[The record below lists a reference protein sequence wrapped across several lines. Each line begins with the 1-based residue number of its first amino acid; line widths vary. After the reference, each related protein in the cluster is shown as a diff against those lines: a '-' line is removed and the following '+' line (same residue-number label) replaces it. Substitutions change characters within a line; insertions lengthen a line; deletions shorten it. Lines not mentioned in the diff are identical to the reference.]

1 VTAVLEFR
9 RVSKTRG
16 AGRHAVRALSDV
28 SLSIATGEF
37 VVLEGPSGSGKTTV
51 LLIAAGL
58 LSAEVGE
65 VELAGRSLVPMD
77 APSRGRWRRERL
89 GFVFQRPSLL
99 PALPVREN
107 VMLAA
112 LLNGCSSAEARRR
125 SDELLQD
132 LGISAL
138 AERRPHDL
146 SGGEE
151 QRVAVARA
159 LVHRPAAVLADEPT
173 ANLDWASGQVVAERL
188 RNLARERGTAVLVAT
203 HDPRLAVYAD
213 RRIALEDGR
222 VRTTA
227 SEGLR

>member
-1 VTAVLEFR
+1 VTAALEFSH
-9 RVSKTRG
+9 VSKTRG
-16 AGRHAVRALSDV
+16 SGSRAVRALSDV
-28 SLSIATGEF
+28 SLSVAAGEF
-37 VVLEGPSGSGKTTV
+37 VLLEGPSGSGKTTV

-58 LSAEVGE
+58 LTADQGG
-65 VELAGRSLVPMD
+65 VELAGQSLERMD
-77 APSRGRWRRERL
+77 ASARRRLRRERL

-99 PALPVREN
+99 PALPAREN

-112 LLNGCSSAEARRR
+112 LLHGCSPAEARSR
-125 SDELLQD
+125 SEELLSA
-132 LGISAL
+132 LGVAAL
-138 AERRPHDL
+138 AERRPHEL

-188 RNLARERGTAVLVAT
+188 RDLARERGTAVLVAT

-222 VRTTA
+222 LK
-227 SEGLR
+227 S